1 MKKTSLYKIG
11 ALCFTFLGA
20 GTFMAFDDAQT
31 DEEKVETAYQQLVTD
46 FKMEQDQLCKTQA
59 LAAAQAQ
66 FAQMQNAGGE
76 SSQGGNDTPPA
87 VSGGNGSSQ
96 SSNSSSNNNSSA
108 DQGGNDNTPPP
119 PPPPKE
125 EPKDAQKGRDG
136 GAKTGDADSQ
146 KGRTGGT
153 KTDDG
158 KKTNADD
165 QKRRGGKK

>member
-1 MKKTSLYKIG
+1 MKKTRLYKIG

-20 GTFMAFDDAQT
+20 GAFMAFDDAQT
-31 DEEKVETAYQQLVTD
+31 DEQKIETAYQQLVTD

-87 VSGGNGSSQ
+87 ISGGNGSSQ
-96 SSNSSSNNNSSA
+96 SSNNNNNNNA
-108 DQGGNDNTPPP
+108 NQGGNDNTPPP

-153 KTDDG
+153 KTTDD
-158 KKTNADD
+158 KKSAED
-165 QKRRGGKK
+165 QKRRGGGK